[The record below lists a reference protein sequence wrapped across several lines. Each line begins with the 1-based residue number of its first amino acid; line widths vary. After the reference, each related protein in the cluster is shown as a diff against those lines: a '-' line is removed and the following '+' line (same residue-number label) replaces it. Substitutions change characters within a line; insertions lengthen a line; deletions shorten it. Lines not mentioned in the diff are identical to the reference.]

1 MALTGAE
8 IAAMIYYGSEFIGG
22 VGDFFREG
30 EDQERQ
36 EVQDQ
41 RNEAHYQQ
49 ELGLKKEEL
58 ALKGKTAEQLE
69 KQRGFKRLIDLMGT
83 GNTLMNQA
91 SGAARLGNLRNSGIG
106 PKPTNLQNT

>member
-1 MALTGAE
+1 MALTGME
-8 IAAMIYYGSEFIGG
+8 IAGLIYIGSEIIGG

-30 EDQERQ
+30 ENEERQ
-36 EVQDQ
+36 AVVDQ

-49 ELGLKKEEL
+49 EL

-69 KQRGFKRLIDLMGT
+69 KQRGFKRLIDMMGT